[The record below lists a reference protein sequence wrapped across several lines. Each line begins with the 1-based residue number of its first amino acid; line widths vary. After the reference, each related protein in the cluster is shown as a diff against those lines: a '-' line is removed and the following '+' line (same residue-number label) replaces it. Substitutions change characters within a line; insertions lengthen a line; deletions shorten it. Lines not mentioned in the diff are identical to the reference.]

1 MSRCTKNIVLWQ
13 DEGDT
18 VVPYMVTGCLMM
30 ECSSGPKLCKKAVEA
45 QAVSIERKL
54 TKYLTIKNT

>member
-1 MSRCTKNIVLWQ
+1 MWQ

-30 ECSSGPKLCKKAVEA
+30 EYISGPKHCKKAVEA

>member
-30 ECSSGPKLCKKAVEA
+30 EYISGPKHCKKAVEA